1 MEVYMFTLQYPKKS
15 VLGGVLE
22 WVTIPDE
29 EFETAEQAHRRA
41 VELQPRYPFPIVV
54 VIPTG
59 GRDVEMEGK
68 DTS

>member
-1 MEVYMFTLQYPKKS
+1 MYTLEYPKKS

-22 WVTIPDE
+22 WVTIPSE

-41 VELQPRYPFPIVV
+41 VELQPKYPFPIVV

-59 GRDVEMEGK
+59 GSHVEMESQ
-68 DTS
+68 DNS